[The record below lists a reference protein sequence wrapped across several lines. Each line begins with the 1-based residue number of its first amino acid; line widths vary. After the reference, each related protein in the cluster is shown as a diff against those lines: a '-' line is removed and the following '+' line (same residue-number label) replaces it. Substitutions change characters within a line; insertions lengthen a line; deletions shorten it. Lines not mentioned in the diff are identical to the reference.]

1 MIATPSVPP
10 VQHTQLRNTKKRR
23 TRIFGSTKNEMPG
36 GGLVLKPRIH
46 ANRGIKKGDI
56 VLYQLSRIS
65 PLCCLHRRIR
75 APHSKGSRDTIMASQ
90 TSLKITNRSGKDVK
104 VYLTL
109 GGHSRLCAER
119 VNHSVCDESRTGGSF
134 SLRMRQLHVQRQ
146 SSSAR
151 LSGVSA
157 RARLRALL
165 NGTDLQHRA
174 RRQSLGRHGRSHL

>member
-10 VQHTQLRNTKKRR
+10 VPHTQLRNTKKRR

-109 GGHSRLCAER
+109 GGGTRGCVQNVATILFVTNPGLVGVFPCE
-119 VNHSVCDESRTGGSF
+119 CDNCT
-134 SLRMRQLHVQRQ
+134 
-146 SSSAR
+146 SSANPPQR
-151 LSGVSA
+151 GCPASRPRPLTSLAKRNRSA
-157 RARLRALL
+157 
-165 NGTDLQHRA
+165 T
-174 RRQSLGRHGRSHL
+174 